1 MSPVCDDVSS
11 TPGVVRRVVSGPLRS
26 GTMAAVHTP
35 AGQSRGRTATVVLYS
50 QDAAL
55 RASVRTAVGRRPA
68 ADTPR
73 IDWVE
78 CDRFADVIDQIDGD
92 GADLLVLDGEAQP
105 TGGMGLSRQLKM
117 ERADGPPVVV
127 LLARA
132 QDGWLASW
140 AQTDA
145 TIARPVDPVAA
156 REVVAAQ
163 LRGTVVAS
171 GAAPVSGA
179 SAASGAVP
187 HVR

>member
-1 MSPVCDDVSS
+1 MSPLCRQAAG

-26 GTMAAVHTP
+26 VTMAASESP
-35 AGQSRGRTATVVLYS
+35 ARGTATVVLYS

-68 ADTPR
+68 ADVAR

-78 CDRFADVIDQIDGD
+78 CDRFADVITQIDGD
-92 GADLLVLDGEAQP
+92 GADLLVFDGEAQP

-117 ERADGPPVVV
+117 ERSDGPPVVV
-127 LLARA
+127 LARA

-140 AQTDA
+140 AQVDA

-156 REVVAAQ
+156 REVVARQ
-163 LRGTVVAS
+163 LRGV
-171 GAAPVSGA
+171 GREA
-179 SAASGAVP
+179 SAIP

>member
-1 MSPVCDDVSS
+1 MSPLWRQVSG
-11 TPGVVRRVVSGPLRS
+11 TPGVVRRVVSRPLRS
-26 GTMAAVHTP
+26 VTMAASE
-35 AGQSRGRTATVVLYS
+35 SRDRGTATVVLYS

-68 ADTPR
+68 ADVAR

-78 CDRFADVIDQIDGD
+78 CDRFADVITQIDGD

-117 ERADGPPVVV
+117 ERVDGPPVVV

-140 AQTDA
+140 AQVDA
-145 TIARPVDPVAA
+145 VIARPVDPVAA
-156 REVVAAQ
+156 RTVVAAQ
-163 LRGTVVAS
+163 LRGATETV
-171 GAAPVSGA
+171 AAI
-179 SAASGAVP
+179 P

>member
-1 MSPVCDDVSS
+1 
-11 TPGVVRRVVSGPLRS
+11 
-26 GTMAAVHTP
+26 MAASAAPDSTT
-35 AGQSRGRTATVVLYS
+35 ARGTATVVLYS

-68 ADTPR
+68 ADVAR

-78 CDRFADVIDQIDGD
+78 CDRFADVITQIDGD
-92 GADLLVLDGEAQP
+92 GADLLVFDGEAQP

-117 ERADGPPVVV
+117 ERTDGPPVVV

-140 AQTDA
+140 AQVDA

-156 REVVAAQ
+156 REVVATQ
-163 LRGTVVAS
+163 LRGLAEAA
-171 GAAPVSGA
+171 GAI
-179 SAASGAVP
+179 P

>member
-1 MSPVCDDVSS
+1 
-11 TPGVVRRVVSGPLRS
+11 
-26 GTMAAVHTP
+26 MAASAAPSGH
-35 AGQSRGRTATVVLYS
+35 SRGATATVVLYS

-68 ADTPR
+68 ADVAR

-78 CDRFADVIDQIDGD
+78 CDRFADVITQIDGD

-105 TGGMGLSRQLKM
+105 TGGMGLARQLKM
-117 ERADGPPVVV
+117 ERADGPPIVV
-127 LLARA
+127 LLARL

-163 LRGTVVAS
+163 LRGVAQVA
-171 GAAPVSGA
+171 GAI
-179 SAASGAVP
+179 P